1 MIGVELPAG
10 ARKINLAFTSA
21 AYETGKTV
29 TWIALLI
36 GLIVLGGGIVMERR
50 RVA

>member
-1 MIGVELPAG
+1 VELPAG
-10 ARKINLAFTSA
+10 ARKIELAYTSA

-29 TWIALLI
+29 TWVAIIIALAALA
-36 GLIVLGGGIVMERR
+36 GGVFMERR